1 MTASYRLQG
10 VVLAA
15 VAAAGCGTSTDTTA
29 DARTNPVE
37 VRVAH
42 VESRP
47 IENTIEAGG
56 VVRAR
61 MTAQVNSRIVAEVRD
76 VTVRAGDRVRRG
88 QTVAVLDG
96 RELAARRAQ
105 AQASIAA
112 AGNARASADAE
123 RESATARLALARATH
138 ARVEVLRASNSA
150 TPQELDRAVSEL
162 RVAEAAVRAG
172 ESRRDEAQAAIAA
185 AEAAERAA
193 DIAASFAT
201 VTAPF
206 DGVVTAR
213 LIEPGNLA
221 SPGVPLLSIETT
233 DSYRLELQIDEVRAR
248 SLSVGDPVALDF
260 SAVGEGGSAI
270 GRIIEIAQTIDPTAH
285 AFLVKVQIPAGVI
298 VRSGTFARA
307 TFTTGQRPAVMVPTS
322 AVTRRGQLS
331 TVFTADA
338 GGRASMRVIRT
349 GAESGDATEVL
360 AGLRPGDRVV
370 INPPPSLADGAELRL
385 TGARP

>member
-1 MTASYRLQG
+1 MTASYRIHG
-10 VVLAA
+10 VLLA
-15 VAAAGCGTSTDTTA
+15 VVVAAGCGTSTDTTA
-29 DARTNPVE
+29 AARTSPVE
-37 VRVAH
+37 VRVAA

-47 IENTIEAGG
+47 IADTFEAGG

-61 MTAQVNSRIVAEVRD
+61 MTAQMNSRIVADVRD

-88 QTVAVLDG
+88 QTVAILDG

-105 AQASIAA
+105 AQASLTA
-112 AGNARASADAE
+112 AGTARATADAE
-123 RESATARLALARATH
+123 RESAAARLTLARATH
-138 ARVEVLRASNSA
+138 GRIEVLRGSNSA
-150 TPQELDRAVSEL
+150 TPQEMDRAVSDV
-162 RVAEAAVRAG
+162 RVAEAAVRAA

-185 AEAAERAA
+185 AEAADRAA

-201 VTAPF
+201 ITAPF
-206 DGVVTAR
+206 DGIVTAR

-233 DSYRLELQIDEVRAR
+233 DSYRLEVQIDEVRAR

-260 SAVGEGGSAI
+260 GAAGEGNPLT
-270 GRIIEIAQTIDPTAH
+270 GRIIEIAQAIDPTAH
-285 AFLVKVQIPAGVI
+285 AFVVKVQIPAGLV

-322 AVTRRGQLS
+322 AVMRRGQLS
-331 TVFTADA
+331 TVFAVDA
-338 GGRASMRVIRT
+338 GGRAAMRAIRT

-360 AGLRPGDRVV
+360 AGVRPGDRVV
-370 INPPPSLADGAELRL
+370 ISPPPSLTDGAAVRV